1 VADPL
6 SSHSPVGLQKPHV
19 GMAFVSAG
27 STQTTAPKD
36 LALFLKL
43 GRRLLKPIA
52 SARRGSIAPAEVCS
66 SYLLVTLAV
75 PDGAQPTSH
84 RGKLGVRIL
93 VLLAPADDD
102 GADGKARQSSAG

>member
-1 VADPL
+1 VVDPL

-75 PDGAQPTSH
+75 PEWRSTDIPSGEA
-84 RGKLGVRIL
+84 G
-93 VLLAPADDD
+93 
-102 GADGKARQSSAG
+102 GADTRPLSSC